1 MSLKALC
8 PKKIIYM
15 VQEIKQKI
23 LNKIRGVLSESFKK
37 LTEKQIDSMAEYIY
51 RSSVV
56 LVDEY
61 IKKNQKQK

>member
-1 MSLKALC
+1 MR
-8 PKKIIYM
+8 
-15 VQEIKQKI
+15 KI
-23 LNKIRGVLSESFKK
+23 LSQSFKDI
-37 LTEKQIDSMAEYIY
+37 TEKQIDSMVEFIY